1 MKRTL
6 IFLSVFAM
14 IFSVQNTDAQ
24 SIRSMMRKKIMGDQL
39 EAQAKRDSVS
49 AVEKGEEPDK
59 SPNTTMTHVY
69 MDAMGLSGNVDYETN
84 YAFDAYIQMEV
95 SEYNNNEKLKD
106 KVVYDSYINKDAVD
120 YAMVFK
126 DGKDQSTIIFD
137 SKNSAMLILS
147 DSDGEHTG
155 VAMGIDPEALAEDA
169 EESAEESEVNPYKAH
184 KTGKTK
190 TILGYLCDEYLA
202 EDETSEAR
210 MWVSEK
216 LGKQVRREML
226 NNQQTFGAAFYHAA
240 YMDGMVLEYDLLD
253 KDDGERTVMMV
264 TNIDLNHSHS
274 ISTRSYAVMTIG
286 NRSPEE

>member
-24 SIRSMMRKKIMGDQL
+24 SIRSMMRKKIIGDQL
-39 EAQAKRDSVS
+39 EAQAKKDSVR

-59 SPNTTMTHVY
+59 SPNTTMSHVY

-84 YAFDAYIQMEV
+84 YDFDAYIQMEV

-126 DGKDQSTIIFD
+126 DNKDQSTIIFD
-137 SKNSAMLILS
+137 SKNSAMLILT

-202 EDETSEAR
+202 ADETSEAR

-253 KDDGERTVMMV
+253 KDDGERTVMVV

-274 ISTRSYAVMTIG
+274 ISTRSYVVMTIG